1 MAESTARQKAYCRR
15 SASDD
20 RSSSVFVLAPSHGR
34 KTKADDHI
42 CDITRV
48 LLFCCFLQNC
58 KTDGRGFIVKLEG
71 LKIAELLSLHW
82 KKREKDGELQTEYA
96 LITSHDTIPGL
107 SLAELK
113 NERWTISCQ
122 GIQGGEEQTLCDL
135 ICGVI
140 SCCGPESLFA
150 GHSDDAKVF
159 LAHRGHVSCDIQLNI
174 TILFLNHE
182 FEKKLLQGVQGSND
196 ANVVFLPMTVS
207 VEECLDQKAYTR
219 KYEQIITGGSTPV
232 QLYYCDGIQSVS
244 SKPISIVEQQGTA
257 GQSTTEVS
265 LEQPNTSEHEQALAL
280 NISDFE
286 KLKKVKLNS
295 LVETE
300 YHGSP
305 VVYINPDTN
314 ESSVIGVHVGD
325 TDQKGR
331 DVVIT
336 WHGILKMLQGLV
348 YINIAMYIEFH
359 LRRGGKLPP
368 KEIDYSGTPLNRHP
382 SIADAHD
389 ITDNSESPDCPFIH
403 SNT

>member
-1 MAESTARQKAYCRR
+1 MAESTARQNYEANCRR

-20 RSSSVFVLAPSHGR
+20 R
-34 KTKADDHI
+34 KAVDHI
-42 CDITRV
+42 TR
-48 LLFCCFLQNC
+48 FCCFLQNC
-58 KTDGRGFIVKLEG
+58 KTHGRGFIVKLKG
-71 LKIAELLSLHW
+71 LRNAELLALHW
-82 KKREKDGELQTEYA
+82 KNREKDGELQTDYA

-113 NERWTISCQ
+113 TERWTISCR
-122 GIQGGEEQTLCDL
+122 GIQDGEEQTLSDL

-182 FEKKLLQGVQGSND
+182 FEKKLLQGVQESND
-196 ANVVFLPMTVS
+196 FPLSLTVS

-219 KYEQIITGGSTPV
+219 KYEQIITGSTPF
-232 QLYYCDGIQSVS
+232 QLYCCDEIRNVI
-244 SKPISIVEQQGTA
+244 SKPISVVEQGTSE
-257 GQSTTEVS
+257 QSTTEVS
-265 LEQPNTSEHEQALAL
+265 IEQPNTSEHEQTLSQEM
-280 NISDFE
+280 SDFE

-300 YHGSP
+300 HHGSP

-325 TDQKGR
+325 TDQKGQ

-348 YINIAMYIEFH
+348 YTNIAMNIGLSGFH
-359 LRRGGKLPP
+359 LQGGEASPP
-368 KEIDYSGTPLNRHP
+368 KEMNYIIRAYVVSRLST
-382 SIADAHD
+382 
-389 ITDNSESPDCPFIH
+389 
-403 SNT
+403 